1 MVSLVIYTAVMID
14 GSRWWTYAY
23 KVFSKYTYDLSSE
36 LNRYKLGSVCKL
48 KCQALMSCGGLYLM
62 WCYSH
67 NVWYVTVIASVLY
80 LQV

>member
-1 MVSLVIYTAVMID
+1 M
-14 GSRWWTYAY
+14 Y

-36 LNRYKLGSVCKL
+36 LNRCKLGSVCKL
-48 KCQALMSCGGLYLM
+48 KCQELMSCRGLQLM

-67 NVWYVTVIASVLY
+67 NVLYITDITVIASVVY